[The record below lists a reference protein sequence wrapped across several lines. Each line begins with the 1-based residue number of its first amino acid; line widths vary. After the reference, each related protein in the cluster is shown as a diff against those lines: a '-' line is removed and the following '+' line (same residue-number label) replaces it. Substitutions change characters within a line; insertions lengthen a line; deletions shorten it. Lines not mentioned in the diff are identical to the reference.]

1 MTLFGNLPPPEPKK
15 EQTAQQG
22 TDTRSDATVQ
32 NSDKPSVS
40 ARSWAAPEFI
50 PNLRRQ
56 QRATAAAASASTKL
70 TGPSAAAVNGMAKPL
85 NPKHP
90 HSLPQNPEQLISK
103 WEAAKAADEAPLERA
118 APAAAAKHLPHSLA
132 QYLPATQKTPKS
144 RLYGSGGVPDT
155 FDPFDEYNPIV
166 PNDYQMYKVWITD
179 EKKRRAQAKKHMAE
193 VKARGDDINPSNV
206 SDDSD
211 TDSNSDSNSSSDGNN
226 SNRKADAGQ
235 QERDPGR
242 PSVWVVLTNMADEI
256 DEDLERETIEEC
268 STFGKVVQCVA
279 ETVPGADEANSHT
292 SRFERV
298 RVVVEF
304 AELDAAIRAREAID
318 RRFFDGRH
326 ISATF
331 GSLATEVDRRD

>member
-15 EQTAQQG
+15 EQTGQRG
-22 TDTRSDATVQ
+22 TDTRNDAAVQ
-32 NSDKPSVS
+32 NNDKPSVS

-56 QRATAAAASASTKL
+56 QRA
-70 TGPSAAAVNGMAKPL
+70 AAVNGTARPL

-103 WEAAKAADEAPLERA
+103 WEAVKAADKAPLERA
-118 APAAAAKHLPHSLA
+118 APAAAASAVATTTKHMPDSLA

-144 RLYGSGGVPDT
+144 RLYGSGGVPDA

-166 PNDYQMYKVWITD
+166 PNDYQMYKAWIAD
-179 EKKRRAQAKKHMAE
+179 EKKRRAQVKRHMVE
-193 VKARGDDINPSNV
+193 VKARGNDINLSNV

-211 TDSNSDSNSSSDGNN
+211 IDSDTDSDTDSDSDGNSNSSG
-226 SNRKADAGQ
+226 RKADAGQ

-256 DEDLERETIEEC
+256 DEDLERETVEEC
-268 STFGKVVQCVA
+268 STFGKVVRCMA
-279 ETVPGADEANSHT
+279 EYVSGADEANSRT

-331 GSLATEVDRRD
+331 GASATEADRRD